1 MTATT
6 GWFGF
11 VLRLV
16 GMAGVLWLIS
26 AAADHV
32 WPEAKWYL
40 VALFVGGWLFVFAR
54 QFSGEI
60 TQFRGATDA
69 FVHHRISDDLP
80 SSFRTLRHE
89 KTLRQ
94 VMHEFGPPSRE
105 LELVA
110 PAASGS
116 APTKFIAYV
125 YELPYEAAVF
135 VMPEPPGTPES
146 LLRAVYY
153 RPRADDDEL
162 FSPVRA

>member
-1 MTATT
+1 MTAIT

-16 GMAGVLWLIS
+16 GMVGVLWLFS

-32 WPEAKWYL
+32 WPEAKWY
-40 VALFVGGWLFVFAR
+40 VIALFVGGWVFFFAR
-54 QFSGEI
+54 QFGGEI
-60 TQFRGATDA
+60 SQFRGATDA
-69 FVHHRISDDLP
+69 FVHRRISDDLP

-89 KTLRQ
+89 KTLQQ
-94 VMHEFGPPSRE
+94 VMHEFGPPSRK
-105 LELVA
+105 LDLVA
-110 PAASGS
+110 PVGSGS
-116 APTKFIAYV
+116 APTKFVAYV

-135 VMPEPPGTPES
+135 VMPEPPGMPDS
-146 LLRAVYY
+146 MLQAVYY